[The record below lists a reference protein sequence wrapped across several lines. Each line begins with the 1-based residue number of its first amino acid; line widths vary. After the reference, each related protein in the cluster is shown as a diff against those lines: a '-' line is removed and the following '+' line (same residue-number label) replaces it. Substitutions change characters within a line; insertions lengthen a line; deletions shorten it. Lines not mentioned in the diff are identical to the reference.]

1 MKKYMIN
8 DIKNI
13 SKESP
18 EGIVENGM
26 DEGRKHNMNIG
37 KIILSSLYCNISD
50 IPRKITK
57 DMDTITK
64 LMYLAKNIFIPIN
77 LYKADRKR
85 GYIPVS
91 KSRGFIVFT
100 SVNRYINLIM

>member
-18 EGIVENGM
+18 DGIVENGM

-50 IPRKITK
+50 IPRKITNVT
-57 DMDTITK
+57 DTITK
-64 LMYLAKNIFIPIN
+64 LIYLAKNIFIPVN
-77 LYKADRKR
+77 LYNTDRKS

-91 KSRGFIVFT
+91 KSRGLIVFAL
-100 SVNRYINLIM
+100 VYRYINLIM